1 MPPAFG
7 FLVLMFTLP
16 LPFHT
21 RGNGRE
27 ARTAPR
33 ISRIKVKRRD
43 SRVNRKRRT
52 AMKGNA
58 ARHEGQRGTP
68 RHSKKQAVFLR
79 LRGHRTTLAPASPYA
94 CAGIGL
100 RLRKHFFMLRQ
111 VSFYTPWSFW
121 RKDVPFQS
129 LPDSASFQ
137 TASFV
142 SNTYPS
148 SPRVFREEKA
158 LDMPSAN

>member
-7 FLVLMFTLP
+7 FLVQMFTLP

-33 ISRIKVKRRD
+33 ISSIKVKRRD

-58 ARHEGQRGTP
+58 ARREGQRGTP
-68 RHSKKQAVFLR
+68 RHPKKQAVFLR
-79 LRGHRTTLAPASPYA
+79 LRGHRTTLAPASARASASNAP
-94 CAGIGL
+94 
-100 RLRKHFFMLRQ
+100 RSRKHFIMHRQ
-111 VSFYTPWSFW
+111 VSFYTLWRFG

-129 LPDSASFQ
+129 LPDSASFH
-137 TASFV
+137 TASFA